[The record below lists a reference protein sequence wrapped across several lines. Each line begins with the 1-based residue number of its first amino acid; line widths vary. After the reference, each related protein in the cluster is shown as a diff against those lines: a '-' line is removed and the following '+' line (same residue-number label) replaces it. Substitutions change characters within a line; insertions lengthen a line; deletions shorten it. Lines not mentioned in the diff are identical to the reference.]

1 MTIDKSTPWAPY
13 NFLALTPEQSAL
25 ASASAVLIPVP
36 YDSTTSYRTGARY
49 GPAAILAASYN
60 LEDYDHELDFD
71 LSQAGIHTTAALEPH
86 MAGPEAMIRR
96 VAQAVESYD
105 DGRRLVGLLGGEHTI
120 TVGAVRAMRAR
131 RSNLSVLYLD
141 AHGDLRDTY
150 MDTPYS
156 HACVARRL
164 MEICPVVQVGVR
176 SLSREEF
183 ALTQNPPP
191 NLDTYLWHAEAP
203 RLPNLRD
210 VLSRLTPEV
219 YVSIDLDA
227 LDPSIMAAV
236 GTPEP
241 GGMGWSH
248 VMQLIDAVARRRRI
262 VGFDVVELSPNEGPH
277 ACAYTAAKLVYKL
290 IGSALAR
297 NADAIHI
304 SRSRH
309 SRGCGNPSSTLA
321 TPQPVGAVREP
332 PVAHQPAEQSLAET
346 HSRHSGESR
355 NPSPNAPP
363 HFPSV
368 GAVREP
374 PATSNS
380 PFPLDGGRL
389 EPALSLSKGWG

>member
-1 MTIDKSTPWAPY
+1 MIVDEASNWIPY

-25 ASASAVLIPVP
+25 ENARAVLIPVP

-49 GPAAILAASYN
+49 GPAAILSASYN

-86 MAGPEAMIRR
+86 MAGPEPMIGR
-96 VAQAVESYD
+96 VAKAVESYD

-120 TVGAVRAMRAR
+120 TVGAVRAMKAR
-131 RSNLSVLYLD
+131 RPNLSVLYLD

-176 SLSREEF
+176 NLSREEF
-183 ALTQNPPP
+183 DLTQNPPP
-191 NLDTYLWHAEAP
+191 NLHTFLWNAEAP
-203 RLPNLRD
+203 RLPNLQD
-210 VLSRLTPEV
+210 VVARLTQEV

-236 GTPEP
+236 GTSEP

-248 VMQLIDAVARRRRI
+248 VMQLIDAVARHRNI

-290 IGSALAR
+290 IGSALAYNQSVGASLVGAR
-297 NADAIHI
+297 N
-304 SRSRH
+304 RSRH
-309 SRGCGNPSSTLA
+309 SS
-321 TPQPVGAVREP
+321 PVGAVREP
-332 PVAHQPAEQSLAET
+332 PVV
-346 HSRHSGESR
+346 
-355 NPSPNAPP
+355 PNATASI
-363 HFPSV
+363 PSD
-368 GAVREP
+368 E
-374 PATSNS
+374 
-380 PFPLDGGRL
+380 D
-389 EPALSLSKGWG
+389 

>member
-1 MTIDKSTPWAPY
+1 MTTDETAPWVPY
-13 NFLALTPEQSAL
+13 NFLSLTPEQSAL
-25 ASASAVLIPVP
+25 ATARAVLIPVP

-71 LSQAGIHTTAALEPH
+71 LSLAGIHTTAALEPH
-86 MAGPEAMIRR
+86 MAGPEAMVRR

-120 TVGAVRAMRAR
+120 AVGAVQAMKAR
-131 RSNLSVLYLD
+131 RPNLSVLYLD

-183 ALTQNPPP
+183 ALTQDPPL
-191 NLDTYLWHAEAP
+191 NLHSFLWSAEAP
-203 RLPNLRD
+203 RLPNLQD
-210 VLSRLTPEV
+210 ILSRLTPEV

-241 GGMGWSH
+241 GGMGWGH
-248 VMQLIDAVARRRRI
+248 ITQLIDAVARHRRI

-290 IGSALAR
+290 IGSALTR
-297 NADAIHI
+297 NAPVEHQ
-304 SRSRH
+304 
-309 SRGCGNPSSTLA
+309 T
-321 TPQPVGAVREP
+321 VGAV
-332 PVAHQPAEQSLAET
+332 H
-346 HSRHSGESR
+346 
-355 NPSPNAPP
+355 
-363 HFPSV
+363 
-368 GAVREP
+368 EP
-374 PATSNS
+374 PAVTNS
-380 PFPLDGGRL
+380 SAPIPLGKGKNNGRQHQL
-389 EPALSLSKGWG
+389 GPNLRHPPHHQL

>member
-25 ASASAVLIPVP
+25 ADASAVLIPVP

-86 MAGPEAMIRR
+86 MAGPEAMLQR

-120 TVGAVRAMRAR
+120 TVGAVRAMKAR

-176 SLSREEF
+176 SLSQEEF
-183 ALTQNPPP
+183 ALTQDPPP
-191 NLDTYLWHAEAP
+191 NLHSFLWYAEAP

-210 VLSRLTPEV
+210 ILSRLTPEV

-248 VMQLIDAVARRRRI
+248 ILQLIDAVARRRRI

-277 ACAYTAAKLVYKL
+277 ACAYTAAKLAYKL
-290 IGSALAR
+290 IGNALAYNQSVGASLVGAR
-297 NADAIHI
+297 N
-304 SRSRH
+304 RSRH
-309 SRGCGNPSSTLA
+309 PS
-321 TPQPVGAVREP
+321 PVGAVHEP
-332 PVAHQPAEQSLAET
+332 PAAHQPAEQSLAET